1 MLLVGY
7 LIILNF
13 IAPNLLHM
21 APKQHKASLLVA
33 EDEESLREALKLN
46 LELEG
51 YEVTTVDNGPAVIK
65 MVKNEYFDL
74 IVLDIMLPDMDG
86 ITVCETIRM
95 QHNDVPILFLSAR
108 NSSAD
113 RVEGLKKG
121 GDDYLTKP
129 FNLEELLLR
138 VDKLVTKNKKI
149 KEPQAMLDVYEFD
162 GCKIDFSAH
171 ECIDKDGASQELSKK
186 EAALLKLLIEHEGEV
201 VSREQILQIVWGY
214 NVYPTTRTIDNFIL
228 NFRKFFERDSRNPKH
243 FHSIRG
249 IGYKF
254 TK

>member
-1 MLLVGY
+1 
-7 LIILNF
+7 
-13 IAPNLLHM
+13 M
-21 APKQHKASLLVA
+21 AAKQYKASLLIA

-46 LELEG
+46 MELEG

-65 MVKNEYFDL
+65 AVKNEYFDL
-74 IVLDIMLPDMDG
+74 IILDIMLPDMDG

-108 NSSAD
+108 NSGAD

-149 KEPQAMLDVYEFD
+149 KEPQAVADTYEFD
-162 GCKIDFSAH
+162 GCIIDFSAH
-171 ECIDKDGASQELSKK
+171 ECTDKNGQRQELSKK
-186 EAALLKLLIEHEGEV
+186 EAALLRLLVEHEGEV

-228 NFRKFFERDSRNPKH
+228 NFRKFFEIDSRNPKH

-254 TK
+254 TR